1 MRKTTLIAL
10 LIFSKTIFSQEKDSL
25 KNRIILSG
33 NFESSGQWYTND
45 VRRGIS
51 HDSVPLRSNN
61 YLALNASFNKFSGG
75 IQIES
80 YENEALLNFNPK
92 YSKTNIG
99 TYFLNYKN
107 DKLDV
112 TAGYFYEQFG
122 NGLALRSGEDRSLG
136 INNSIRGGRIVYKP
150 LDQISLT
157 VLYGNQRTGFDVSKG
172 KIFGFNTEVDFIK
185 LLFPNAKYRISY
197 AGSFVNRNEDLPE
210 DVKGVNH
217 NTYIISNRMSFNKD
231 RFYVNLEYDYKS
243 KDAVLNN
250 SNLDYNFVK
259 PGNAILINLG
269 YAEKGFGIDASL
281 RRIENMLFLSER
293 KPEIYGNGNSLNY
306 NDKFLNYIPSLTKQ
320 HHSALANI
328 YVYQSQNIT
337 SMQFDEKIEKF
348 GEIGGQIDLF
358 YHLKKGSFLGGKY
371 GTKISLNWSE
381 LYNLDADYSYF
392 NSNAEYAPN
401 YSAKFL
407 GTNQKYFSEKSIEIS
422 KKITPAFSGL
432 VSVIHQFY
440 NDQYIRGIFQD
451 SKINSTILF
460 AEGTLIFPNTK
471 SLKISAEHLW
481 TSSDR
486 KNWVGGS
493 LEYAHNE
500 NFSIFASD
508 IYNYGFEE
516 DNHLINPTDL
526 FDIHFYNFGATYRKN
541 NFRLSL
547 NYGRQRGGLVCV
559 GGICRFVPPST
570 GLGMQLNYAL

>member
-1 MRKTTLIAL
+1 MRKITLIAL
-10 LIFSKTIFSQEKDSL
+10 IIFSNTTFSQEKDSL

-33 NFESSGQWYTND
+33 NFESNGQWYTND

-51 HDSVPLRSNN
+51 HDSIPLRSNN
-61 YLALNASFNKFSGG
+61 YLALNASVNKFSGG

-122 NGLALRSGEDRSLG
+122 SGLALRSWEDRSIG
-136 INNSIRGGRIVYKP
+136 INNSIRGGRIIYKP
-150 LDQISLT
+150 LDEISLT

-185 LLFPNAKYRISY
+185 LLFPNAKYSLSY
-197 AGSFVNRNEDLPE
+197 AGSFVNRNEELPE
-210 DVKGVNH
+210 NIKGINQ
-217 NTYIISNRMSFNKD
+217 NTFIVSNRMSFNKD

-243 KDAVLNN
+243 EDAVLNN

-259 PGNAILINLG
+259 PGNAALINLG

-306 NDKFLNYIPSLTKQ
+306 NDKLLNYIPSLTKQ

-348 GEIGGQIDLF
+348 GEIGGQVDLF
-358 YHLKKGSFLGGKY
+358 YQFKKGSFLGGKY
-371 GTKISLNWSE
+371 GTKLTVNWSE
-381 LYNLDADYSYF
+381 WYNLKADYSYF
-392 NSNAEYAPN
+392 DSDGNYAPD
-401 YSAKFL
+401 YSTTPF
-407 GTNQKYFSEKSIEIS
+407 GTSQKYFSEQSIEIS
-422 KKITPAFSGL
+422 KKIGSSFSGIL
-432 VSVIHQFY
+432 SVIKQFY
-440 NDQYIRGIFQD
+440 NDQYIRGIFQE

-460 AEGTLIFPNTK
+460 AEGTLILPNSK

-481 TSSDR
+481 TQSDR
-486 KNWVGGS
+486 KNWIGGS
-493 LEYAHNE
+493 LEYVHNE
-500 NFSIFASD
+500 NFSIFVSD

-541 NFRLSL
+541 NFRVSL
-547 NYGRQRGGLVCV
+547 NYGRQRGGLVCA

-570 GLGMQLNYAL
+570 GVGMQLNYAF